1 MRGFPIA
8 GLYNS
13 GAMDVRLA
21 VVILAAGKS
30 TRFRSQK
37 SKLLHTLCGQTMIEW
52 VMDAIMPLQPE
63 QVVIVHGPHNAN
75 ELMEA
80 LGDEYSDGE
89 FSAPLSYA
97 VQHPPLGTA
106 HAVLQAEPLI
116 HVGIT
121 DIIVLPG
128 DAPLID
134 DETLQ
139 ELFEARNA
147 AGAEHSV
154 LTALMEDPSGYGRVI
169 CDGDPEAGIVQEIVE
184 DSEATEEQKAI
195 NEVNSG
201 MYLFSANVFDQLRK
215 AAESIGKSKVKG
227 EYYLPDIV
235 KVATTAACLCED
247 FVSISGI
254 NDREQLAWAE
264 EQILIALRRSWMLAG
279 VTFRQPETIYM
290 HADVKL
296 DEDVEIGPGCVL
308 INGTE
313 VGRGTVLGAGCVLD
327 NANIGE
333 NCVLLHVRA
342 LEADVDNN
350 VSIGPYVNLRPGTH
364 LQDNVKVGNFVETK
378 NASIGKGSKLP
389 HLQYVGDAELA
400 ENVNIGAG
408 TIFCNYDGVN
418 KHRILIGSNV
428 FIGSN
433 SSLQAPLEIGEGAY
447 VAMGSAITKD
457 VPPNALAVG
466 RARQENK
473 EGYAVKLRERAR
485 RLREQRDAE
494 TGEGDTDEAG
504 GNK

>member
-1 MRGFPIA
+1 
-8 GLYNS
+8 
-13 GAMDVRLA
+13 MDVRLA

-37 SKLLHTLCGQTMIEW
+37 SKLLHTLCGQTVIEW

-75 ELMEA
+75 ELRAA
-80 LGDEYSDGE
+80 LGEEYSDGE
-89 FSAPLSYA
+89 FSTALSYA
-97 VQHPPLGTA
+97 LQHPPLGTA
-106 HAVLQAEPLI
+106 HAVLQAEPKILP
-116 HVGIT
+116 GIT

-154 LTALMEDPSGYGRVI
+154 LTALMEDPTGYGRVI
-169 CDGDPEAGIVQEIVE
+169 CDGDPENGIVQAIIE
-184 DSEATEEQKAI
+184 EADATDEQRAI

-201 MYLFSANVFDQLRK
+201 MYLFSNKVFEQLRH
-215 AAESIGKSKVKG
+215 AAETIGQSKVKG

-247 FVSISGI
+247 YVSISGI

-279 VTFRQPETIYM
+279 VTFRQPETTYL
-290 HADVKL
+290 HADIRL
-296 DEDVEIGPGCVL
+296 DEDVEIGPNCVL

-313 VGRGTVLGAGCVLD
+313 VGRGTVIGPGCVLD

-333 NCVLLHVRA
+333 NCTLLHVRA
-342 LEADVDNN
+342 LEADVENN
-350 VSIGPYVNLRPGTH
+350 VSVGPYVNLRPGTLLH
-364 LQDNVKVGNFVETK
+364 DNVKVGNFVETK
-378 NASIGKGSKLP
+378 NAVIGKGSKLP
-389 HLQYVGDAELA
+389 HLQYVGDADLA

-418 KHRILIGSNV
+418 KHRITIGKNV
-428 FIGSN
+428 FVGSN
-433 SSLQAPLEIGEGAY
+433 SSLQAPVEIGEGAY
-447 VAMGSAITKD
+447 VAMGSAITKN
-457 VPPNALAVG
+457 VPANALAVG

-473 EGYAVKLRERAR
+473 AGYAEKLREKAR
-485 RLREQRDAE
+485 RLKEERANW
-494 TGEGDTDEAG
+494 TGDDETDEAG
-504 GNK
+504 GAK